1 MAQTTGQRKLAGVI
15 PALITP
21 VSDSGAIDLPLLE
34 KQVIYLSTAGVNGFF
49 IAGTTGEGPYL
60 TAEEKID
67 LFKHIKEI
75 SDGKQFL
82 CMACIQASTDQVLAE
97 IDRYSNL
104 EPDFIVA
111 VAPYYFS
118 ASQPV
123 IFDHFSQ
130 IAAASPCPVIM
141 YNIPQHTHNLIEL
154 ETVLKLAETDNI
166 AGIKDSTGNFI
177 QVSRGLLSKIPD
189 GFSWIQGEDYLD
201 APALL
206 LGGHGMV
213 TGLGNVWIEPY
224 VKMYKA
230 SEVGNATEVIVNQK
244 AINDLYEV
252 IRVTAKGIPA
262 VKAATSFLG
271 RGSARMK
278 MASLSMSEEEL
289 EKVKAVLVDLGLV

>member
-1 MAQTTGQRKLAGVI
+1 
-15 PALITP
+15 
-21 VSDSGAIDLPLLE
+21 
-34 KQVIYLSTAGVNGFF
+34 
-49 IAGTTGEGPYL
+49 
-60 TAEEKID
+60 
-67 LFKHIKEI
+67 
-75 SDGKQFL
+75 
-82 CMACIQASTDQVLAE
+82 
-97 IDRYSNL
+97 
-104 EPDFIVA
+104 
-111 VAPYYFS
+111 
-118 ASQPV
+118 
-123 IFDHFSQ
+123 
-130 IAAASPCPVIM
+130 M

-166 AGIKDSTGNFI
+166 AGIKDSTGDFI
-177 QVSRGLLSKIPD
+177 QVSRGLLSKVPQ

-262 VKAATSFLG
+262 IKAATGFLG

>member
-1 MAQTTGQRKLAGVI
+1 MAQTTRERTLAGVI

-21 VSDSGAIDLPLLE
+21 VSDSGALDLPLLE
-34 KQVIYLSTAGVNGFF
+34 KQVIYLSAAGVNGFF

-67 LFKHIKEI
+67 LFKQVKEI
-75 SDGKQFL
+75 SGGKQFL

-111 VAPYYFS
+111 VTPYYYS
-118 ASQPV
+118 ASQRV

-166 AGIKDSTGNFI
+166 AGIKDSTGDFI
-177 QVSRGLLSKIPD
+177 QVSRGLLSKVPQD
-189 GFSWIQGEDYLD
+189 FSWIQGEDYLD

-224 VKMYKA
+224 VKMYLA
-230 SEVGNATEVIVNQK
+230 SVAGNATEVIVNQK

-252 IRVTAKGIPA
+252 IRVTGKGIPA
-262 VKAATSFLG
+262 IKAATGFLG
-271 RGSARMK
+271 RGLPHMK
-278 MASLSMSEEEL
+278 MASLSLNEEEL
-289 EKVKAVLVDLGLV
+289 AKVKGGLTALGLM

>member
-1 MAQTTGQRKLAGVI
+1 MTQATGQRKLAGVI

-21 VSDSGAIDLPLLE
+21 VADSGAVDFRLLE
-34 KQVIYLSTAGVNGFF
+34 KQVLYLASAGVNGFF

-60 TAEEKID
+60 TAEEKTD
-67 LFKHIKEI
+67 LFKHVKEI

-82 CMACIQASTDQVLAE
+82 CMACIQASTEQVLAE
-97 IDRYSNL
+97 IDRFSNL

-111 VAPYYFS
+111 VAPYYFV
-118 ASQPV
+118 ASQRV
-123 IFDHFSQ
+123 IYDHFSQ
-130 IAAASPCPVIM
+130 IAAASPCPVIL

-154 ETVLKLAETDNI
+154 ETVLKLAKTDNI

-177 QVSRGLLSKIPD
+177 QVSRGLLSKVPQ

-224 VKMYKA
+224 VKMYLA
-230 SEVGNATEVIVNQK
+230 SMAGNSTEVIFHQK
-244 AINDLYEV
+244 TINDLYEV
-252 IRVTAKGIPA
+252 IRITGKGIPA
-262 VKAATSFLG
+262 IKAASGFLG
-271 RGSARMK
+271 RGLPRMK
-278 MASLSMSEEEL
+278 MASLSLNGEEL
-289 EKVKAVLVDLGLV
+289 EKVKVVLADLGLM